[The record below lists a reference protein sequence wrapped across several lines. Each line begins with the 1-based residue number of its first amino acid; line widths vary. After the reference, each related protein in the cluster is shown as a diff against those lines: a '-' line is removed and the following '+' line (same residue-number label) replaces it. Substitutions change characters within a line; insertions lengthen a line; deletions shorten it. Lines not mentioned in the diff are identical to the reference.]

1 MGTKYGGQWSADHD
15 LTVAPLVSSFH
26 MAVSG
31 ASLKAVPGVPSFL
44 WAETPLVPPCK
55 YEGRGKL
62 RHLTFTPLSLL
73 ELRGLVL
80 EA

>member
-1 MGTKYGGQWSADHD
+1 
-15 LTVAPLVSSFH
+15 

-31 ASLKAVPGVPSFL
+31 AFLKAVPGVPSFL